1 MKSLK
6 YCIWRAFSA
15 QCRTCAY
22 ELFVVLELQCF
33 ECCNKSSYWWFVIG
47 FVVMEYSLYFS
58 KWWEKFQSRVFLWK
72 RSILQRKHFWKI
84 QIISVVNESKLCISL
99 SIKWL
104 MCAYG
109 NFFKVFDSVRLKN
122 VHQLQQYIL
131 TCWTLHIC
139 FAKYCCYLF
148 VNVILSFWGEEFP
161 GSWRRR
167 KEKDSF

>member
-1 MKSLK
+1 MHTSSLWFCN
-6 YCIWRAFSA
+6 YR
-15 QCRTCAY
+15 
-22 ELFVVLELQCF
+22 CF

-58 KWWEKFQSRVFLWK
+58 KWWEKFQSRASLWK

-122 VHQLQQYIL
+122 VHQLQQYIF

-139 FAKYCCYLF
+139 FAIYLLLLVCKCYPAILRRGVSWKLKKKEGKRLF
-148 VNVILSFWGEEFP
+148 LSVLMILWNCFME
-161 GSWRRR
+161 
-167 KEKDSF
+167 

>member
-6 YCIWRAFSA
+6 CCIWRAFSA

-22 ELFVVLELQCF
+22 ELFGITGVLSVVTSL
-33 ECCNKSSYWWFVIG
+33 WFVIG

-84 QIISVVNESKLCISL
+84 QIISVVTESTLCISL

-131 TCWTLHIC
+131 SCWTLHIC
-139 FAKYCCYLF
+139 FAIYCCYLF